1 MENASKALLIAGEVL
16 IGVLILSMLA
26 YAFQKVYTFADNYKS
41 TKEHEKIVAFN
52 TQYTKYATNTGNGA
66 TYIYSEDIVTLT
78 EQVLNW
84 NKITANDNEKIEL
97 HILDKSGGIIYST
110 QKESIKFER
119 ETFLDTYKL
128 RGDPTQAL
136 VKEYKFSC
144 SVELDSGSG
153 RVNKII
159 TQIQGER
166 DK

>member
-1 MENASKALLIAGEVL
+1 
-16 IGVLILSMLA
+16 MLA
-26 YAFQKVYTFADNYKS
+26 YAFQKVYTFADNYQS

-144 SVELDSGSG
+144 SVELDSGSYN
-153 RVNKII
+153 RKERYEKSNYHTSYHSNYNNSTINVINK
-159 TQIQGER
+159 QISST
-166 DK
+166 KK